1 MYDYYDDYSYYG
13 DNISWTDI
21 MDILSGVSDA
31 LDRIITILHL
41 IMLAVGVVQ
50 CFWGYKLY
58 RFTIAVNGFIT
69 GATFGCVSGIAMVIR
84 SDGNSLSDIV
94 TFTLIWMLI
103 CGVIGAVIAYH
114 IELIGIFLIG
124 FSGGYIVSLL
134 TILLN
139 TKAKNIPL
147 SLFMAAIPAII
158 TGVLVV
164 KFWKPIVII
173 YTGIY
178 GAMLI
183 ANGIGFGIIAVILC
197 SIGGIYYQIKS
208 NNGLTYS
215 AERRLQ
221 QPVHNTE
228 NNKSA
233 FNYQPIE
240 KDSVVSK
247 YKYEEEN
254 DIPDIMD

>member
-1 MYDYYDDYSYYG
+1 MYDYYDNYSYYG

-21 MDILSGVSDA
+21 MDILSGISDA
-31 LDRIITILHL
+31 LDRIIVILHL

-58 RFTIAVNGFIT
+58 RFTIAVSGFMT
-69 GATFGCVSGIAMVIR
+69 GLTIGAVSGIAMAIR
-84 SDGNSLSDIV
+84 SDGNSLSDII

-114 IELIGIFLIG
+114 VELIGIFLVG
-124 FSGGYIVSLL
+124 FSGVYTVSLII
-134 TILLN
+134 TLLD
-139 TKAKNIPL
+139 TKAENIVL
-147 SLFMAAIPAII
+147 ALFTSAIPAVIA
-158 TGVLVV
+158 GVLVV

-178 GAMLI
+178 GAALI
-183 ANGIGFGIIAVILC
+183 AEGIGFGIIAVILC

-221 QPVHNTE
+221 QPVNNTE

-240 KDSVVSK
+240 KDLVVRK
-247 YKYEEEN
+247 YDYKEEN